1 MDDPDEGL
9 SWLIT
14 DFKVRVVDVAHAI
27 VVSADGIPLA
37 VSDTIRRDS
46 VPKLC
51 AITAGLAGLADGA
64 ARMFD
69 GGTVTQ
75 SLVQM
80 DRGFMLVRAIGGGSH
95 LTVMANPDCDM
106 EVVVYEMGMLAEAVG
121 HALNAAPRRVAAA
134 PEKRLST

>member
-1 MDDPDEGL
+1 MDDPDEDL

-14 DFKVRVVDVAHAI
+14 DFKVRVADVAHAL

-37 VSDTIRRDS
+37 VSDTIRPDR

-51 AITAGLAGLADGA
+51 AITSGLVGLADGA

-69 GGTVTQ
+69 GGVVAQ

-80 DRGFMLVRAIGGGSH
+80 DRGFMLVRTIGGGSH
-95 LTVMANPDCDM
+95 LAVLADPDCDM

-121 HALNAAPRRVAAA
+121 HALNAAPRRA
-134 PEKRLST
+134 

>member
-1 MDDPDEGL
+1 MDDPDQGL

-37 VSDTIRRDS
+37 VSDTIRPDS

-51 AITAGLAGLADGA
+51 AITAGLVGLAGGA

-69 GGTVTQ
+69 GGMVVQ

-95 LTVMANPDCDM
+95 LAVMANPDCDM

-121 HALNAAPRRVAAA
+121 HALNAAPRRA
-134 PEKRLST
+134 

>member
-1 MDDPDEGL
+1 MTADENL

-14 DFKVRVVDVAHAI
+14 DFKSRVVDVAHAI

-37 VSDTIRRDS
+37 VSDTIRPES

-51 AITAGLAGLADGA
+51 AITSGLVGLAEGA

-69 GGTVTQ
+69 GGVVAQ

-80 DRGFMLVRAIGGGSH
+80 DEGFMVVRAVSGGSH
-95 LTVMANPDCDM
+95 LAVLASLYCDM
-106 EVVVYEMGMLAEAVG
+106 EAIVYEMGMLAEAVG
-121 HALNAAPRRVAAA
+121 HALNAAPRRA
-134 PEKRLST
+134 

>member
-1 MDDPDEGL
+1 MGDPDEGL

-37 VSDTIRRDS
+37 VSDTIRPDS

-51 AITAGLAGLADGA
+51 AITAGLVGLAGGA

-69 GGTVTQ
+69 GGMVTQ

-95 LTVMANPDCDM
+95 LAVLVNPDCDM
-106 EVVVYEMGMLAEAVG
+106 EVVVYEMGMLAEAAG
-121 HALNAAPRRVAAA
+121 HALNAAPRRA
-134 PEKRLST
+134 